1 MRSPPAPVFLNERE
15 ARAGDGFLCRL
26 ARTRAKLGKQ
36 GADKR
41 GLAAA
46 ERALEV
52 EDEAGADKRGDEA
65 GEGPGL
71 RLGLKEEARQ
81 RRGGGEG
88 GGGHPSSLVLRCI
101 AAALARGGG
110 GVYTSRRPKPRHP
123 TPLAPPR
130 PVISAAGS
138 SRAACRHASGA
149 RRVRPA
155 SRTRRA
161 RCPRRVRRPRRAR
174 ALAPLALAS
183 AALLLHAASLPA
195 RADGTGGVDGS
206 APAEP
211 VIEQL
216 SAAESAALDAGDAGL
231 GALSSSDRALYARIF
246 VLQEEARWEES
257 AALIAQLDDKILL
270 GHATEQRLMHPTG
283 YRSPYHE
290 LAAWLEAYGDHPG
303 AERVWRL
310 AKRRRPAGAE
320 GPRAPA
326 RLERTLFAPPAKE
339 AAGEGEGAA
348 AEEEEDAAAAP
359 ANEPVLHS
367 PRVIRGH
374 SHAARQLMREVHRN
388 VLRERLTA
396 TEKRL
401 REPRVR
407 AVLQE
412 REFGEALSRLAAG
425 WLRWGEPE
433 RALALAEEGTALS
446 GAWYPIG
453 HWTAGLTAWQLG
465 DFARAEAHFAAL
477 QAAEHAAPAY
487 RARGGWWAS
496 RAALRDGRLGDYASY
511 LRRAALEEESFYAA
525 LAREALGL
533 GAHSATEGGA
543 GGSADASSPSG
554 SRLPPGALQALKG
567 QPKAWRAV
575 ALLEAGQ
582 LTRAEAELARLG
594 PLHDAALAD
603 AVLQLADRAGLA
615 QTAVRAAD
623 EILRARRAGRDAA
636 GAGTEAVLAAAL
648 YPLPAFAPD
657 GGFIVDRALL
667 FAMMREESRFN
678 AEAVSRDGAR
688 GLMQLLPSTAAYIT
702 GDRSLARQEGR
713 RRLFDPGRNLAAA
726 QLYILYL
733 LADESV
739 ANDPLRLIAAYNA
752 GPGNLKR
759 WSARLAARGVRAE
772 EDALLYLEMLPSRE
786 TRGYC
791 LEVLSS
797 LWRYRERLGQDRPVL
812 RALVAR
818 QTPVYEPQDRFLTAR
833 AP

>member
-1 MRSPPAPVFLNERE
+1 MPGSARSLLPTGRCTPASLFFKKR
-15 ARAGDGFLCRL
+15 RAG
-26 ARTRAKLGKQ
+26 
-36 GADKR
+36 
-41 GLAAA
+41 
-46 ERALEV
+46 
-52 EDEAGADKRGDEA
+52 
-65 GEGPGL
+65 
-71 RLGLKEEARQ
+71 
-81 RRGGGEG
+81 
-88 GGGHPSSLVLRCI
+88 
-101 AAALARGGG
+101 
-110 GVYTSRRPKPRHP
+110 
-123 TPLAPPR
+123 
-130 PVISAAGS
+130 
-138 SRAACRHASGA
+138 
-149 RRVRPA
+149 
-155 SRTRRA
+155 
-161 RCPRRVRRPRRAR
+161 
-174 ALAPLALAS
+174 
-183 AALLLHAASLPA
+183 
-195 RADGTGGVDGS
+195 
-206 APAEP
+206 
-211 VIEQL
+211 
-216 SAAESAALDAGDAGL
+216 
-231 GALSSSDRALYARIF
+231 
-246 VLQEEARWEES
+246 EES

-290 LAAWLEAYGDHPG
+290 LAAWLEVYGDHPG

-320 GPRAPA
+320 GPRTPA

-339 AAGEGEGAA
+339 AAGEGEGTAA
-348 AEEEEDAAAAP
+348 AAEDAAAAP
-359 ANEPVLHS
+359 ANGPVLHS

-543 GGSADASSPSG
+543 GGSADASGPSG

-678 AEAVSRDGAR
+678 AEAVSRDGGPGPDAAPPLHGGLHHRRPLACPAR
-688 GLMQLLPSTAAYIT
+688 
-702 GDRSLARQEGR
+702 R
-713 RRLFDPGRNLAAA
+713 AAA
-726 QLYILYL
+726 
-733 LADESV
+733 A
-739 ANDPLRLIAAYNA
+739 
-752 GPGNLKR
+752 
-759 WSARLAARGVRAE
+759 
-772 EDALLYLEMLPSRE
+772 
-786 TRGYC
+786 
-791 LEVLSS
+791 
-797 LWRYRERLGQDRPVL
+797 
-812 RALVAR
+812 
-818 QTPVYEPQDRFLTAR
+818 F
-833 AP
+833 